1 MFYQKEITLK
11 DGRRCLLRSCTAQDG
26 QAMLEIFNRTHE
38 ETDFLLSYPDENTFT
53 IQQEREF
60 LAQKAASENEIEILA
75 FVDGVLAGTA
85 GISAIGRKY
94 KVRHRAEFGISI
106 VQDFWHLGIGKALTE
121 SCISCARQ
129 AGYRQLELDVVAD
142 NTNAV
147 TLYKSFGFTEFGR
160 NPRGFLSRL
169 TGYQELVYMRLEL

>member
-53 IQQEREF
+53 VQQESEF

-94 KVRHRAEFGISI
+94 KVCHRAEFGISI
-106 VQDFWHLGIGKALTE
+106 VQDFWRLGIGKALTE

-142 NTNAV
+142 NTNAM

-160 NPRGFLSRL
+160 NPKGFLSRL

>member
-11 DGRRCLLRSCTAQDG
+11 DGRHCLLRSCTAQDG

-53 IQQEREF
+53 VQQESEF

-94 KVRHRAEFGISI
+94 KVCHRAEFGISI
-106 VQDFWHLGIGKALTE
+106 VQDSWHLGIGKALTE

-142 NTNAV
+142 NTNAM

-160 NPRGFLSRL
+160 NPKGFLSRL

>member
-11 DGRRCLLRSCTAQDG
+11 DGRHCLLRSCTAQDG
-26 QAMLEIFNRTHE
+26 QAMLEIFNRAHE
-38 ETDFLLSYPDENTFT
+38 ETDFLLSYPDENTLT
-53 IQQEREF
+53 VQQESEF

-94 KVRHRAEFGISI
+94 KVCHRAEFGISI
-106 VQDFWHLGIGKALTE
+106 VRDFWHLGIGKALTE

-142 NTNAV
+142 NTNAIH
-147 TLYKSFGFTEFGR
+147 LYKSFGFTEFGR
-160 NPRGFLSRL
+160 NPKGFLSRL